1 MIKSAFMAVAAAGLV
16 LSSSAMA
23 ANSSPASALSLR
35 STQAVQPVRA
45 SAPTENESQLEGGS
59 GILIALLAAAAV
71 IAGIIIVSSDG
82 NETDVS
88 T

>member
-35 STQAVQPVRA
+35 SAQAVQPLRA
-45 SAPTENESQLEGGS
+45 SAPTENESQLQGS
-59 GILIALLAAAAV
+59 GILIALLVAAAV
-71 IAGIIIVSSDG
+71 IAGIVIVAGGG

-88 T
+88 A